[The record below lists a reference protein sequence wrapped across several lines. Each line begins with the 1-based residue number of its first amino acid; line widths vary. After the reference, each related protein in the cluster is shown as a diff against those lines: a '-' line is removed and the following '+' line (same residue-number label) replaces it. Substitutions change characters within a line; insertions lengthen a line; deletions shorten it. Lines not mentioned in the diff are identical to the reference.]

1 MRLENA
7 KFCSPTYELE
17 FKVIDKSYN
26 INICFPI
33 IASNVKIEEAH
44 LSDITPRLEE
54 QPMSHVGVAVQ

>member
-1 MRLENA
+1 MQNFAVQHKNLSL
-7 KFCSPTYELE
+7 KF
-17 FKVIDKSYN
+17 IHKSYN

-54 QPMSHVGVAVQ
+54 QSMSHVGVVLYN